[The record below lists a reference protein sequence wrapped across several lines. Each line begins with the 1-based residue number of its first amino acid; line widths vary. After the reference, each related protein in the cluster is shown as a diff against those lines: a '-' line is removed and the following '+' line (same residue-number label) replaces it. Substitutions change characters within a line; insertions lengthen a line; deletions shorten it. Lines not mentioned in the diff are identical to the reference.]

1 VRIDYLTLPSEFRI
15 FAEALRQNG
24 RGLPARVT
32 DGRTSVQATTIE
44 HALTGEVIV
53 FSGELSSVGRADALD
68 AVTRLGGRTDPDV
81 SEATTILVLGG
92 SASDAD
98 ALEVRAGTMQRAE
111 RINTS
116 GAGRIRIIGEEDFCR
131 LAGLLSAARLRRQFY
146 AVRDI
151 RGMYPAI
158 REDHLRYLEKLDL
171 VQPVARVGGDRFYGF
186 ADLAAIRQVATA
198 LDQGQRLRQVLR
210 GLEAER
216 RGQLAFDFA
225 ERPPSGARPARV
237 VALDRS
243 RGAAMSA
250 GSARPLSSSADAP
263 ARLAAQ
269 YFHEGA
275 SLDADE
281 SQRDEAADAYRK
293 ALVLD
298 PELVPALVNLA
309 NIHYASDRLIEA
321 QALYERAI
329 HVEPDCFEAYFNLA
343 NVHHD
348 LGRYGEALGCY
359 EEAVTLNPGYA
370 DAHFYLAVTLEKLG
384 RSREARPHWR
394 AYQQLAPEGEWVE
407 LAKEF
412 SD

>member
-1 VRIDYLTLPSEFRI
+1 
-15 FAEALRQNG
+15 
-24 RGLPARVT
+24 
-32 DGRTSVQATTIE
+32 VQATITE

-53 FSGELSSVGRADALD
+53 FSGKLSSVGRDEALE
-68 AVTRLGGRTDPDV
+68 AVARLGGRTDQDV

-92 SASDAD
+92 AASGAD
-98 ALEVRAGTMQRAE
+98 DREARAGAMRRAE
-111 RINTS
+111 ALNAS

-131 LAGLLSAARLRRQFY
+131 LAGLLSSDRLRQQFY

-198 LDQGQRLRQVLR
+198 LEQGQRLRQVLR

-225 ERPPSGARPARV
+225 ERPPTGARPARV

-243 RGAAMSA
+243 RGASMT
-250 GSARPLSSSADAP
+250 ARPADALP
-263 ARLAAQ
+263 AETDPHARLAAR
-269 YFHEGA
+269 YFLEGA

-281 SQRDEAADAYRK
+281 RRRDDAAAAYRK
-293 ALVLD
+293 ALIVD

-343 NVHHD
+343 NILHD
-348 LGRYGEALGCY
+348 LGRYEDALGCY

-370 DAHFYLAVTLEKLG
+370 DAHFYLAVTLEKVG
-384 RSREARPHWR
+384 RSQDARPHWR
-394 AYQQLAPEGEWVE
+394 SYQQLAPEGEWVE

-412 SD
+412 SE

>member
-1 VRIDYLTLPSEFRI
+1 M
-15 FAEALRQNG
+15 
-24 RGLPARVT
+24 
-32 DGRTSVQATTIE
+32 QATTTE

-53 FSGELSSVGRADALD
+53 FSGTLSSIGRPDALE
-68 AVTRLGGRTDPDV
+68 AVRRLGGRTDQAV
-81 SEATTILVLGG
+81 SAATTILVLAET
-92 SASDAD
+92 ASDPDGAE
-98 ALEVRAGTMQRAE
+98 ARAGTMRRAE
-111 RINTS
+111 ALNAS
-116 GAGRIRIIGEEDFCR
+116 GASHIRIIGEEDFCR
-131 LAGLLSAARLRRQFY
+131 LAGLPSAARLREQFY

-158 REDHLRYLEKLDL
+158 REDHLRYLERLDL
-171 VQPVARVGGDRFYGF
+171 VRPVARVGGDRFYGF

-198 LDQGQRLRQVLR
+198 LEQGRRLRHALR
-210 GLEAER
+210 DLEAER

-225 ERPPSGARPARV
+225 ERTPSGARPARV
-237 VALDRS
+237 VSLDRS
-243 RGAAMSA
+243 RGAPTAASRPPVLASA
-250 GSARPLSSSADAP
+250 ADP
-263 ARLAAQ
+263 EARLAARH
-269 YFHEGA
+269 FLEGA

-281 SQRDEAADAYRK
+281 SRRDEAAHAYRK
-293 ALVLD
+293 ALVVD

-348 LGRYGEALGCY
+348 LGRYGDALGCY
-359 EEAVTLNPGYA
+359 EEAVTLNPTYA

-407 LAKEF
+407 LAREF

>member
-1 VRIDYLTLPSEFRI
+1 M
-15 FAEALRQNG
+15 
-24 RGLPARVT
+24 
-32 DGRTSVQATTIE
+32 QATTTE

-53 FSGELSSVGRADALD
+53 FSGKLSSVGCAEALE
-68 AVTRLGGRTDPDV
+68 AVSRLGGRTDQDV

-92 SASDAD
+92 AASDAGGR
-98 ALEVRAGTMQRAE
+98 ATRAGTMRRAE
-111 RINTS
+111 ALNTS

-131 LAGLLSAARLRRQFY
+131 LAGLLSVARLRQQFY

-171 VQPVARVGGDRFYGF
+171 VQPVAEVGGDRFYGF
-186 ADLAAIRQVATA
+186 ADLAAIRHVATA
-198 LDQGQRLRQVLR
+198 LEQGQRLRQVLR

-225 ERPPSGARPARV
+225 ERPRGDARPARV

-250 GSARPLSSSADAP
+250 RTAQALPSDTDPR
-263 ARLAAQ
+263 ARLAAR
-269 YFHEGA
+269 YFLEGA
-275 SLDADE
+275 SLDADD
-281 SQRDEAADAYRK
+281 SQRDEAAAAYRK
-293 ALVLD
+293 ALIVD
-298 PELVPALVNLA
+298 SELVPALVNLA

-329 HVEPDCFEAYFNLA
+329 HVESDCFEAYFNLA
-343 NVHHD
+343 NVLHD
-348 LGRYGEALGCY
+348 LGRYEDALGCY
-359 EEAVTLNPGYA
+359 EEAVALNPAYA

-384 RSREARPHWR
+384 RSQEARPHWR
-394 AYQQLAPEGEWVE
+394 SYQQLAPEGEWVE
-407 LAKEF
+407 LAREF
-412 SD
+412 SE